1 MNIVITGASKG
12 IGFEIVKAFAYEAGN
27 KIIAISR
34 NRKLLMALKSECAMQ
49 VGTSNVFIFP
59 FDLELGNIRSELYNQ
74 ISKQIPSVDLLINN
88 AGLLVNKPMEE
99 ITDHD
104 FERVFN
110 VNVKSVF
117 VLIQSL
123 LPLFNRDAHI
133 VNISSMGGFQGSA
146 KFPGLSIYSA
156 SKGALAVLSECLAE
170 EFKERKIKVNCL
182 ALGAVQTEMLADAF
196 PGYQA
201 PVIAR
206 DMAKFISDFAMNGH
220 RFFNG
225 KVIPVSIATP
235 LLLNL

>member
-1 MNIVITGASKG
+1 MNIIITGASRG
-12 IGFEIVKAFAYEAGN
+12 IGFEVVKAFAHVTGN

-34 NRKLLMALKSECAMQ
+34 NHKLLETLRSECESMT
-49 VGTSNVFIFP
+49 GTSNVFIIP
-59 FDLELGNIRSELYNQ
+59 FDLENGNIRDELYNQ
-74 ISKQIPSVDLLINN
+74 ISKLIPFVDILINN
-88 AGLLVNKPMEE
+88 AGLLVNKPLEE
-99 ITDHD
+99 LTDQD
-104 FERVFN
+104 FDRVFN

-117 VLIQSL
+117 TLIQTL
-123 LPLFNRDAHI
+123 LPLFNRDTHI

-170 EFKERKIKVNCL
+170 EFKERNIKVNCL
-182 ALGAVQTEMLADAF
+182 ALGAVQTEMLANAF

-235 LLLNL
+235 

>member
-12 IGFEIVKAFAYEAGN
+12 IGFEIVKAFSHEAGN

-34 NRKLLMALKSECAMQ
+34 NRKLLMTLKSECELRD
-49 VGTSNVFIFP
+49 GTSNVFIIP
-59 FDLELGNIRSELYNQ
+59 FDLENGNIRSELIIQ
-74 ISKQIPSVDLLINN
+74 ISKLIPSVDLLINN

-104 FERVFN
+104 YDRVFN

-123 LPLFNRDAHI
+123 LPLLNREAHI
-133 VNISSMGGFQGSA
+133 VNISSMGGVQGSA

-182 ALGAVQTEMLADAF
+182 ALGAVQTEMLSEAF
-196 PGYQA
+196 PDYIA
-201 PVIAR
+201 PVKAR
-206 DMAKFISDFAMNGH
+206 DMANFIKHFAINGQK
-220 RFFNG
+220 FFNG
-225 KVIPVSIATP
+225 KVIPVSISTP
-235 LLLNL
+235 